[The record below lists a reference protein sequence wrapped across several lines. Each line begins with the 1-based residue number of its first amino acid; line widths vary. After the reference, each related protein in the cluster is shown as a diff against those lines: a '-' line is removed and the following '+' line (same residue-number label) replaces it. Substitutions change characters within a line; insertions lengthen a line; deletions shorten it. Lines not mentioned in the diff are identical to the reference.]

1 MTVLPQRLT
10 LNIAT
15 LLTFGAFA
23 ALVLN
28 AMLGPLAALTFLGC
42 GGLLMVSNVHQSID
56 SVRRWWFVLLLP
68 AYCLLTALWSQYPE
82 NSLRYGLQLT
92 FTVLVAIVI
101 TGRVSTTTLMRLM
114 FVVYAIGVLASLA
127 LGRTGTGGA
136 WLGVFGSK
144 NAFAAHIAVF
154 ALISVAVLADGRSSL
169 LLRLGALGGA
179 LISGPL
185 LILAQSAGAI
195 LMVVPCV
202 AIVLLTLLT
211 TRLTGGQKLF
221 VAIMLVIGL
230 FAMALLLTVVGEA
243 LLVEVLEGSGKDPTM
258 TGRTDLWAIGL
269 GYIAERPLWGLG
281 YRAFWVS
288 GFAPAEELWAMFD
301 VPSGAGFNFH
311 NTYISNAVEIGM
323 VGLLLQIV
331 IIYGGAIMMGI
342 YTLARPSPAS
352 ALMLGLQALM
362 ILRSFIEVE
371 VFFEF
376 SIRSILGIATFIYA
390 AAGLAALAASHA
402 QPSRTPYRRQPK
414 GLTDVRAPG
423 RPRPHPHANL

>member
-1 MTVLPQRLT
+1 MTALPERLT
-10 LNIAT
+10 INIAT
-15 LLTFGAFA
+15 LLVFGAFA

-28 AMLGPLAALTFLGC
+28 AMFGPLAALAFLGC
-42 GGLLMVSNVHQSID
+42 GGLLIVSNVHQSID

-92 FTVLVAIVI
+92 FTVVVAIVI
-101 TGRVSTTTLMRLM
+101 TGRLSTTTLMRLM
-114 FVVYAIGVLASLA
+114 FIVYAIGVVASLV

-154 ALISVAVLADGRSSL
+154 ALVSTAVLADARSPL

-202 AIVLLTLLT
+202 GIVLLTLLT

-221 VAIMLVIGL
+221 VAIVLVIGMAAL
-230 FAMALLLTVVGEA
+230 ALVFTVAGDALLT
-243 LLVEVLEGSGKDPTM
+243 EVLEGSGKDPTM

-269 GYIAERPLWGLG
+269 NYIAERPLWGLG
-281 YRAFWVS
+281 YRSFWVS

-311 NTYISNAVEIGM
+311 NTYISNAVEIGL
-323 VGLLLQIV
+323 VGLLLQVV
-331 IIYGGAIMMGI
+331 IIYGGGVMMGI
-342 YTLARPSPAS
+342 YALARPSPAS
-352 ALMLGLQALM
+352 ALLLGLQALM

-390 AAGLAALAASHA
+390 GAGLAALSASDRQTA
-402 QPSRTPYRRQPK
+402 PPYPYQPK
-414 GLTDVRAPG
+414 GLIDVRASR
-423 RPRPHPHANL
+423 RPRPYPHANL